1 VSGRRALIIG
11 GSVGGLFA
19 AGLLRAAGWEV
30 AVFER
35 SAEDLAERGAGIG
48 TREDLFRILRRIGIA
63 PDPSAGVQVKSR
75 LCLDRNGTVV
85 HERVVPATNSA
96 WDRIYRPLKDAL
108 PAASYHAGMRFED
121 FAESGGGVIAH
132 FAGGVSAE
140 GDVLIGADGL
150 SSTVRRLLAP
160 DAEPRYAG
168 YVCWRG
174 VIEESLLP
182 ADIHAQLFEHFTFGL
197 PEDELFLCLPMPG
210 RGADTRAGRRRFH
223 WVWFRAADEVLAL
236 PALCTDATGRCHGTS
251 IPPPLIR
258 AEVIDE
264 LRAHAGAVLAPQ
276 LAAIVAL
283 TSLPLLHPIY
293 DLDSRRIGFG
303 RAALL
308 GDAAFVA
315 RPHVGTGVTKA
326 ARDAECLADALAADP
341 DPVAAIASYDRE
353 RRAFGSALV
362 ARSREL
368 GAYLEARA
376 RGTGPAAPQDP
387 ETVLREYGAAGSL
400 ADSAFATPRASA
412 PPGA

>member
-1 VSGRRALIIG
+1 MSGKRALIIG

-19 AGLLRAAGWEV
+19 AGLLRAAGWDV

-48 TREDLFRILRRIGIA
+48 TREDLFRIMRRIGIA
-63 PDPSAGVQVKSR
+63 LDPTAGVQVKSR
-75 LCLDRNGTVV
+75 LCLDRSGTVV
-85 HERVVPATNSA
+85 HERAVPATNSA

-108 PAASYHAGMRFED
+108 PAECYHAGMRFED
-121 FAESGGGVIAH
+121 FAESAGGVIAH
-132 FAGGVSAE
+132 FAGGVRAE

-150 SSTVRRLLAP
+150 SSTVRRFLAP

-174 VIEESLLP
+174 VIEETLLP
-182 ADIHAQLFEHFTFGL
+182 AAIHAQLFEHFTFGL

-223 WVWFRAADEVLAL
+223 WVWFRAADEARARSV
-236 PALCTDATGRCHGTS
+236 
-251 IPPPLIR
+251 PPPLIR
-258 AEVIDE
+258 AEVVDE
-264 LRAHAGAVLAPQ
+264 LRSHAGAVLAPQ
-276 LAAIVAL
+276 LAAIVGL
-283 TSLPLLHPIY
+283 TAQPLLHPIY
-293 DLDSRRIGFG
+293 DLDSPRIGFG

-341 DPVAAIASYDRE
+341 DPAAAIVSFDRE

-376 RGTGPAAPQDP
+376 RGSASAAPQDP

-400 ADSAFATPRASA
+400 ADSVFATPRASA